1 MNDFATG
8 SGGDMGD
15 IVLGVGLPCAVDVF
29 LDIALDLEVELDV
42 EIAAAVPLDPLSGI
56 TV

>member
-1 MNDFATG
+1 
-8 SGGDMGD
+8 MGD